1 MGLRPRTPFV
11 HKVKAR
17 RCPKCGCKLN
27 SQRKR
32 CTRCHAPTPQVK
44 KKKKK

>member
-1 MGLRPRTPFV
+1 MTLRPRTARTL
-11 HKVKAR
+11 KIKAR

-32 CTRCHAPTPQVK
+32 CK
-44 KKKKK
+44 KCSLKLAK